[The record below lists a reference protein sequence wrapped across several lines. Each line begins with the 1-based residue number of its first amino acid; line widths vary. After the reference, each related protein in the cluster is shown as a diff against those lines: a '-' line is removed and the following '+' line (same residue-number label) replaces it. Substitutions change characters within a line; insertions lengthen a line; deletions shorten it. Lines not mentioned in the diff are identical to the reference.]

1 MVVGLITNHDR
12 LAYVELSP
20 LGLHR
25 LGFMEPQISV
35 LMSCFNAEQWLAE
48 SLQSVLT
55 QTHQNFEFIIVDDGS
70 SDGTARII
78 RDYAAQDYRI
88 KPIFKHNTGL
98 PDSLNVGL
106 AQAQAPWIAR
116 LDADDIAEPTRLAE
130 QLEFVRTHPQVVLV
144 GTAFTEIDGQGDII
158 AVHHMPT
165 ANHQIKANLVR
176 GRHYLIHSSTLY
188 SRDAVNKVGGYRPR
202 ARLAEDLDL
211 WLRLSSENDFACI
224 DKPLIRYRKHLNQ
237 ISRDQAYISKKQ
249 LTDSL
254 MVVMSHYLRLAGLPD
269 PVDSEDESAWLS
281 FKVWLEARVD
291 QSQVFEY
298 VNAWTKAREN
308 YFSQNNRLVGGLL
321 SLKQL
326 LRSGHAGTL
335 IWIKLFGS
343 DLPKRFAQ
351 EWCHESKSKVSY
363 SLT

>member
-1 MVVGLITNHDR
+1 MPDAPN
-12 LAYVELSP
+12 
-20 LGLHR
+20 
-25 LGFMEPQISV
+25 ISV
-35 LMSCFNAEQWLAE
+35 LMSCFNAEQWLAD
-48 SLQSVLT
+48 SIKSVLT

-70 SDGTARII
+70 SDGTAATI
-78 RDYAAQDYRI
+78 RDYAAQDRRI
-88 KPIFKHNTGL
+88 KPIFKQNTGL

-106 AQAQAPWIAR
+106 AQAKAPWIAR
-116 LDADDIAEPTRLAE
+116 LDADDLAEPTRFAE
-130 QLEFVRTHPQVVLV
+130 QLAFVRTHSKVILV
-144 GTAFTEIDGQGDII
+144 GTGFTEIDGNGDTL

-165 ANHQIKANLVR
+165 ANHQIKSNLVR

-188 SRDAVNKVGGYRPR
+188 SREAVKKVGGYRPR

-211 WLRLSSENDFACI
+211 WLRLSTEHDFACI

-254 MVVMSHYLRLAGLPD
+254 MVVTSHYLRLAGLPD

-281 FKVWLEARVD
+281 FRGWLEVRVD

-298 VNAWTKAREN
+298 VNEWTKAREN
-308 YFSQNNRLVGGLL
+308 YFSQNNRLMGGLL

-343 DLPKRFAQ
+343 DLPKRFAR